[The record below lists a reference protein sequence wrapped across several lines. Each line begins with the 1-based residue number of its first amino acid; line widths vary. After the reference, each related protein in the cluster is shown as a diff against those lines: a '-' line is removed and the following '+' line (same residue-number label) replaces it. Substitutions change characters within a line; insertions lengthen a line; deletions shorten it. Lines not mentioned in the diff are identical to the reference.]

1 VKAYVAIPVV
11 ANGEI
16 WTVADARRCI
26 EVSGCTDLMLGRG
39 IVADPG
45 LALAILADQ
54 GLTPGS
60 AAPTW
65 DTLQPV
71 LWQFW
76 TLVQTRIEPRARTGR
91 MKQWL
96 NYLRR
101 RYPQADIAYQAL
113 RTVTD
118 SRQMTDWMQTHL
130 TALHPQD
137 RLAA

>member
-1 VKAYVAIPVV
+1 MAIPVV
-11 ANGEI
+11 DNGEI
-16 WTVADARRCI
+16 WTVVDARRCI

-45 LALAILADQ
+45 LALAVLGDP
-54 GLTPGS
+54 GVTPEPG
-60 AAPTW
+60 APTW
-65 DTLQPV
+65 DTLQAV

-101 RYPQADIAYQAL
+101 RYPEADMAYQAL

-118 SRQMTDWMQTHL
+118 SRHMTQWMQTHL
-130 TALHPQD
+130 SVVHDVD